1 MKKYFKKNLVMTE
14 EEEYYFSKV
23 IIVGSVKNLLIMTIK
38 KLEILV
44 M

>member
-23 IIVGSVKNLLIMTIK
+23 IVGSVKNLLIMTIK